1 MPSRLLRV
9 VRRRVLA
16 ILLAICVL
24 SIAPVAHAASK
35 SGGSSAS
42 KRKEAQRIE
51 DQLDRLYDEMSA
63 LAEDANA
70 AQLRLATAEG
80 DVRTAKAAAAETG
93 ATYDHTLEVVQGTV
107 RRRYV
112 EGEAGSINLGSS
124 LSDNARR
131 NVYLSVAQGRA
142 LDSID
147 ALVAA
152 KQDVDRDR
160 AKATKA
166 AKRAAS
172 EKKLAK
178 DSLAKAQRLADKQ
191 EALLKSVQS
200 DVARLLVV
208 EEKQRLA
215 AEAKAA
221 AAAETRRKAAA
232 AKELE
237 RRRQEQAKAD
247 SAARQQAQ
255 AQAKSTSKS
264 SKPKT
269 PKLSDKV
276 APSPQAD
283 APADAAS
290 GSSNPGDVRA
300 LSDKELA
307 AAAGQAPAVPAS
319 SGASA
324 AIARAKAQ
332 LGKPYVWGAQ
342 GESYYDC
349 SGLIVFSWKAAG
361 KNLPHSSRALYA
373 ATQRVSQDQLQPG
386 DLLFFGSPIHHV
398 AMYIGNGEMIE
409 APHRG
414 ALVRIRPS
422 GRRDY
427 VGAGRIG

>member
-1 MPSRLLRV
+1 MPSRLQRV
-9 VRRRVLA
+9 VRRPVTA
-16 ILLAICVL
+16 ILLSICVL
-24 SIAPVAHAASK
+24 SIPPVAHAASK

-42 KRKEAQRIE
+42 KRKEAQRIQ
-51 DQLDRLYDEMSA
+51 DQLDRLYDQMSA
-63 LAEDANA
+63 LSEDANA
-70 AQLRLATAEG
+70 AQLRLATAEA
-80 DVRTAKAAAAETG
+80 DVKAAKLAAAETG
-93 ATYDHTLEVVQGTV
+93 ATYDQTLSLVQGRV
-107 RRRYV
+107 RRTYV
-112 EGEAGSINLGSS
+112 EGEAGSIHLGAS

-142 LDSID
+142 ID
-147 ALVAA
+147 AIDSLAAA

-160 AKATKA
+160 AKAAKA

-172 EKKLAK
+172 EKKLAR

-191 EALLKSVQS
+191 EALLKSTQA

-208 EEKQRLA
+208 EEQARLKAEAQVAAA
-215 AEAKAA
+215 AEAK
-221 AAAETRRKAAA
+221 RKVAA
-232 AKELE
+232 AKELA

-247 SAARQQAQ
+247 SAARQQAAA
-255 AQAKSTSKS
+255 AQAKGA
-264 SKPKT
+264 KT
-269 PKLSDKV
+269 KAPKLSDKLT
-276 APSPQAD
+276 PTP
-283 APADAAS
+283 PADPAS
-290 GSSNPGDVRA
+290 SGGSSNPGDVRA

-307 AAAGQAPAVPAS
+307 AEAGQAPDVPAS
-319 SGASA
+319 SGAGA

-342 GESYYDC
+342 GEAYYDC

-361 KNLPHSSRALYA
+361 KNLPHSSRALYSV
-373 ATQRVSQDQLQPG
+373 TQRISQDQLQPG

>member
-1 MPSRLLRV
+1 MT
-9 VRRRVLA
+9 A
-16 ILLAICVL
+16 ILLSICVL
-24 SIAPVAHAASK
+24 SIPPVAHAASK

-42 KRKEAQRIE
+42 KRKEAQRIQ
-51 DQLDRLYDEMSA
+51 DQLDQLY
-63 LAEDANA
+63 
-70 AQLRLATAEG
+70 AQLRLATAEA
-80 DVRTAKAAAAETG
+80 DVRAAKAAAAETG
-93 ATYDHTLEVVQGTV
+93 ATYQKTLEVVQGRV

-112 EGEAGSINLGSS
+112 EGEAGSINLRSS
-124 LSDNARR
+124 LTDNARR

-160 AKATKA
+160 AKAAKA

-172 EKKLAK
+172 EKKVAK

-191 EALLKSVQS
+191 EALLKSVQA

-208 EEKQRLA
+208 EENQRLV

-221 AAAETRRKAAA
+221 AAAEQKRKIAA

-247 SAARQQAQ
+247 NAARQQAA
-255 AQAKSTSKS
+255 AQAKATSN
-264 SKPKT
+264 SKTKA
-269 PKLSDKV
+269 PKLNDRV
-276 APSPQAD
+276 SPNSPD
-283 APADAAS
+283 APAGS
-290 GSSNPGDVRA
+290 QGGSSNPGDVRA

-307 AAAGQAPAVPAS
+307 AAAGESPPVPAS
-319 SGASA
+319 SGAAA

-332 LGKPYVWGAQ
+332 LGKPYVWGAE
-342 GESYYDC
+342 GEAYYDC
-349 SGLIVFSWKAAG
+349 SGLMVFSWRAAG
-361 KNLPHSSRALYA
+361 KSLPHSSRALYA

-386 DLLFFGSPIHHV
+386 DLMFFGSPIHHV

-427 VGAGRIG
+427 VGAGRVG